1 MSRPMP
7 KKKPAT
13 VTRGPKPDLFKL
25 DGKWQDAVQKPFEKK
40 KPVGGW
46 PK

>member
-1 MSRPMP
+1 MP

-13 VTRGPKPDLFKL
+13 VTHGPKPDLLKL
-25 DGKWQDAVQKPFEKK
+25 DGKWQDAVKK
-40 KPVGGW
+40 SFKKTKPVGGW